1 MTNPETTNTVNDDL
15 RNLWQRLSTI
25 QQEWKDSILYLLNN
39 LEENKKT
46 LIKINNNQ
54 IITQKEYIDCV
65 KFLEICGYHW
75 PSNLLGIMK
84 LIWGSDHKD
93 NMNRI
98 YPFVKD
104 YPFVVDADE
113 VREDIASQLGEWI
126 AEIRKNGKWWLVRK
140 GEATWIREMMT
151 LFDPKYWIEW
161 WVLTFSEEEYEKY
174 GLIEVRHYYDKINPR
189 IYNVMFLQKIQYP
202 NSKYNEFYF
211 KNIWRYEMLQ
221 SFDRDGIWFCMYWWW
236 QYGMLHKEISSQW
249 IKIYE
254 LWVNIDS
261 NWDTILK
268 WFDSF
273 NTFETEMKGLW
284 KVTLKKSYDD
294 SWKLRWISAF
304 KKKRFGW
311 EEQVRARDKE
321 H

>member
-65 KFLEICGYHW
+65 NFLGICDYHW

-84 LIWGSDHKD
+84 LIWGSDHED

-98 YPFVKD
+98 YPFVED

-113 VREDIASQLGEWI
+113 VRGDIASQLEEWM
-126 AEIRKNGKWWLVRK
+126 AEIRKDWRRWLVK
-140 GEATWIREMMT
+140 KTKSPDWEDEIQI
-151 LFDPKYWIEW
+151 LFDHNHSQD
-161 WVLTFSEEEYEKY
+161 WVLTFNQEEYEKY
-174 GLIEVRHYYDKINPR
+174 WFVKVINHKV
-189 IYNVMFLQKIQYP
+189 ISEDSYHVMFLKREKEPLDRFIRLWWNYHML
-202 NSKYNEFYF
+202 KEFD
-211 KNIWRYEMLQ
+211 K
-221 SFDRDGIWFCMYWWW
+221 DGIWFNFGWWPW
-236 QYGMLHKEISSQW
+236 YYLIHKKISSDW
-249 IKIYE
+249 I
-254 LWVNIDS
+254 NINRISEALKS
-261 NWDTILK
+261 NWEDIRK

-284 KVTLKKSYDD
+284 KVTLKKSYDN
-294 SWKLRWISAF
+294 SWNLIWISAF
-304 KKKRFGW
+304 KKKIFGW

-321 H
+321 CI